1 MASAWHAMGPFTVFD
16 VETTGMSPVRDRI
29 VEIGAVRVD
38 RDGVWTRFE
47 TLVNPGMPIPYQV
60 TRVHGIDDRMV
71 AGAPS
76 FSDAAYRFLD
86 FARGSKLVAH
96 NARFDLS
103 FLQESLAR
111 VGLPLWKTGAYDSIV
126 SGARARPGDRRGA
139 PAPCRI
145 RCGTH
150 DGGVFDG
157 DENASRT
164 RGRVNSRPKYG
175 YDADG
180 RTGMDF

>member
-1 MASAWHAMGPFTVFD
+1 MGPFTVFD

-71 AGAPS
+71 ADAPS

-86 FARGSKLVAH
+86 FARGSKLVAQIRK
-96 NARFDLS
+96 AYPGLS
-103 FLQESLAR
+103 SYSLQFLRQALGLGQEI
-111 VGLPLWKTGAYDSIV
+111 DE
-126 SGARARPGDRRGA
+126 ARPHRA
-139 PAPCRI
+139 
-145 RCGTH
+145 
-150 DGGVFDG
+150 
-157 DENASRT
+157 
-164 RGRVNSRPKYG
+164 G
-175 YDADG
+175 YDAELTMEAFSMAMKTLHARAG
-180 RTGMDF
+180 E